1 MALNES
7 QMTFNDW
14 VDYREGLREYLV
26 FDRSMCEISVLRIT
40 HEIAQCNTIIDSR
53 RSGKVPSLT
62 TGEIKKLLKEKRTK
76 TN

>member
-7 QMTFNDW
+7 QMTFNEW

-26 FDRSMCEISVLRIT
+26 FDRSMDELSVLRIT

-53 RSGKVPSLT
+53 RSGKIEKLT
-62 TGEIKKLLKEKRTK
+62 TGEIKKLLKNNQAK
-76 TN
+76 